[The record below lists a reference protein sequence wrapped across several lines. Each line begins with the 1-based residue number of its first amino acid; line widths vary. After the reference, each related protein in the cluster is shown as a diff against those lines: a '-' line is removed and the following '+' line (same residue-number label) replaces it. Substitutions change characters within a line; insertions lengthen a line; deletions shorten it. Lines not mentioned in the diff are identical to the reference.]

1 MCPSSADFLK
11 ILPPRFQ
18 TRDLLWRIARFVEV
32 FAGGLS
38 PKQEGLRAVIPR

>member
-1 MCPSSADFLK
+1 MCPSSADFLR
-11 ILPPRFQ
+11 ILSPRFQ

-38 PKQEGLRAVIPR
+38 PKQVGIRTVIPR